1 MSRSWA
7 SERQGTPAVESG
19 VSLSGATR
27 RRLRR
32 WMAALGAAALLT
44 LCVLGAVYTVLAR
57 PLPLPPAAPRPAAE
71 AADGQRRYGVVI
83 DAGSSGSRAMIYAW
97 DDVRQQA
104 RGGNGLA
111 AIARAGEQW
120 TFKTDDGISSYAG
133 RAHEVGERHI
143 RPLLDFAQRA
153 VPADRHAQTPV
164 YLLATAGMRLV
175 DARAAA
181 EVLRAACAFA
191 QANYAFQLA
200 DCDASFQV
208 VSGEA
213 EGLYG
218 WVAVNYLMGGFGSG
232 RSHGFLDMGGASA
245 QIAFEPAPAA
255 AAAHRGDLAWVALRT
270 LDGRDREHGVF
281 VATFLGH
288 GTNEARR
295 RYVDALR
302 TAALEQTQARL
313 LAVDD
318 PCLARGL
325 TLPTVDGRVV
335 LRGGGD
341 FGRCVAATEP
351 LLNNT
356 QCPFEPCLLGGVHA
370 PEIDFGVQRF
380 IGVSEYWYAAHDY
393 LGLGGVWDVDRF
405 EARAARFCRRPWAH
419 IRPLA
424 ADPVHAGRLQMQCF
438 KAAWLVNVLH
448 RGFGVPRSAP
458 SPVES
463 VAEVAGTEVSWTL
476 GALLLRVSAAIPPR
490 AAHATPPGIRLPP
503 RPPPAAAAAAAEL
516 ADDALWSP
524 VQFVGLRR
532 LRVLWLLQSPGARG
546 ALLLAAG
553 LVLCVGAAAAARKFA
568 RTRASRLQPHAS
580 PVLLRAV
587 FASPHGPSC
596 AATSDRQPTWSPP
609 ALAAPGTPPRSAA
622 AGSPR
627 ALDSP
632 ALAGVLAE
640 DALSIS
646 RSSSAHNLAMLNR
659 RRG

>member
-325 TLPTVDGRVV
+325 TLPTVDGRV
-335 LRGGGD
+335 
-341 FGRCVAATEP
+341 
-351 LLNNT
+351 
-356 QCPFEPCLLGGVHA
+356 
-370 PEIDFGVQRF
+370 
-380 IGVSEYWYAAHDY
+380 
-393 LGLGGVWDVDRF
+393 
-405 EARAARFCRRPWAH
+405 
-419 IRPLA
+419 
-424 ADPVHAGRLQMQCF
+424 
-438 KAAWLVNVLH
+438 
-448 RGFGVPRSAP
+448 
-458 SPVES
+458 
-463 VAEVAGTEVSWTL
+463 
-476 GALLLRVSAAIPPR
+476 
-490 AAHATPPGIRLPP
+490 
-503 RPPPAAAAAAAEL
+503 
-516 ADDALWSP
+516 
-524 VQFVGLRR
+524 
-532 LRVLWLLQSPGARG
+532 
-546 ALLLAAG
+546 
-553 LVLCVGAAAAARKFA
+553 
-568 RTRASRLQPHAS
+568 
-580 PVLLRAV
+580 
-587 FASPHGPSC
+587 
-596 AATSDRQPTWSPP
+596 
-609 ALAAPGTPPRSAA
+609 
-622 AGSPR
+622 
-627 ALDSP
+627 
-632 ALAGVLAE
+632 
-640 DALSIS
+640 
-646 RSSSAHNLAMLNR
+646 
-659 RRG
+659 